1 MNMFKKMIAI
11 ALTTLVL
18 FAVSGCGDKEQS
30 KTFNWTDGKTE
41 ISLTYYYKDDV
52 VLRQTAK
59 NKIQYS
65 SVGAANKEAAMQ
77 RLGPISEK
85 YKSIQGVTESIDYQ
99 DTYAT
104 ETLTVDYTKADR
116 NALQQIQGAAFTG
129 DVKDGV
135 SMTKS
140 QQLLESHGFKEVK

>member
-1 MNMFKKMIAI
+1 MNIFKKLLAI
-11 ALTTLVL
+11 ALTTLMLLVL
-18 FAVSGCGDKEQS
+18 SGCGDKEES

-52 VLRQTAK
+52 VTRQTAK
-59 NKIQYS
+59 NKIDYAAM
-65 SVGAANKEAAMQ
+65 GIANKEQAMQ

-85 YKSIQGVTESIDYQ
+85 YKAITGVTEDIDYQ

-104 ETLTVDYTKADR
+104 ETMNVDYSKADR
-116 NALQQIQGAAFTG
+116 NALQQLQGAAFTG

-135 SMTKS
+135 SMSKS
-140 QQLLESHGFKEVK
+140 QQLLESRGFKEVK

>member
-1 MNMFKKMIAI
+1 MNIFNKFIAI
-11 ALTTLVL
+11 LLTTLAFIAL
-18 FAVSGCGDKEQS
+18 SGCGDKEQS

-59 NKIQYS
+59 NKIQYATL
-65 SVGAANKEAAMQ
+65 GATNKDAAMQ

-85 YKSIQGVTESIDYQ
+85 YKSINGVTENIDYQ
-99 DTYAT
+99 DSFAT
-104 ETLTVDYTKADR
+104 ETLTVDYTKVDR

-135 SMTKS
+135 SMVKS